1 MCACV
6 NGVITN
12 DMGDGRYQVV
22 PCSCQEAERSR
33 EEHARNRKEWLAMFN
48 EAYKLNQEG
57 KWNGEAYNRLTNG
70 RLHNSSTTAEVHE
83 EIAS

>member
-22 PCSCQEAERSR
+22 PCTCQEAERSR
-33 EEHARNRKEWLAMFN
+33 EEHARKYQEWLEMFN
-48 EAYKLNQEG
+48 EKY
-57 KWNGEAYNRLTNG
+57 EAWKVSQLG
-70 RLHNSSTTAEVHE
+70 IGA
-83 EIAS
+83 